1 METSSMP
8 KFSLL
13 LAAALL
19 PASLVAK
26 PIANPIGREDYAA
39 LDGDA
44 IIVTGKVEGYRTIE
58 TTSGT
63 KTNTPILDVPQ
74 SISVLTSAQLRDQAI
89 YSLSDAV
96 RGIPGL
102 SAGQGEGNRDQITF
116 RGNNSTADFFV
127 DGLRDDV
134 QYIRSLYN
142 IDRIEV
148 HKGPNAMIFGRGG
161 GGGVLNRITKGAV
174 ENETLISS
182 TASLTSFGNW
192 SAQGDI
198 NLPIG
203 AAALRLNAFYEKLK
217 NHRDVFG
224 GERYG
229 VNPTVGAAISD
240 TTKVELGYEY
250 VYDKRVTDRGIPSAF
265 AGTIATP
272 AGPADNLRDRFFGTA
287 ALNSATIKAH
297 LIRFRSVTKLS
308 EGLTFS
314 TQGFYG
320 DYDKIYTNAFAVT
333 PISGSVTAPTVGIE
347 AYRDPTT
354 RKTFIAQSNLEWRVE
369 TGALS
374 HVILA
379 GVEYTKQNSA
389 NERINGFF
397 NPNQLSAAGRRQ
409 FVPLANPIAIPPV
422 FFVRGAAGNSNRAVT
437 SKLTQYSAYV
447 QDQIKIGSQFEIIAG
462 LRYDRFKLG
471 VTNLFTA
478 QNFNRAE
485 GLWSPR
491 VGVVYKPVPNAS
503 LYASYAKSFLPQSGD
518 QFLNLD
524 VSLQN
529 LAPETFDNYELGA
542 KWDILDGLT
551 ATAALYQLDRGNT
564 RATGATPG
572 TTVLTGAQRTQGF
585 EAALT
590 GKITPQWQVSLGYA
604 NTSAKIIRTTTAAPN
619 GRRVAQVPRHQLSL
633 WTRYDITDYL
643 GLGFGAYHQ
652 SRSFT
657 TISNVSFIPAY
668 TRFDAALFLH
678 VNEKIKAQV
687 NVENITNIRY
697 FPVAHNDNNISTGAP
712 LNARLSVSVDF

>member
-1 METSSMP
+1 MS
-8 KFSLL
+8 KSLFFFAV
-13 LAAALL
+13 LAV
-19 PASLVAK
+19 PASLAAK
-26 PIANPIGREDYAA
+26 PAIIDQYAA
-39 LDGDA
+39 LEGDA
-44 IIVTGKVEGYRTIE
+44 IIVTGKADGYRTVE

-74 SISVLTSAQLRDQAI
+74 SISVLTSSQLRDQAI
-89 YSLSDAV
+89 YSISDAV

-134 QYIRSLYN
+134 QYFRSLYN
-142 IDRIEV
+142 VDRIEV

-161 GGGVLNRITKGAV
+161 GGGVLNRITKGAL
-174 ENETLISS
+174 ENETQGLA
-182 TASLTSFGNW
+182 TVALTSFGNW

-198 NLPIG
+198 NLPVG
-203 AAALRLNAFYEKLK
+203 VAAIRLNAFYESLK
-217 NHRDVFG
+217 NHRDIFG

-229 VNPTVGAAISD
+229 VNPTIGAALSD

-250 VYDKRVTDRGIPSAF
+250 VYDARVADRGIASAF

-287 ALNSATIKAH
+287 ELNSANIKAH

-308 EGLTFS
+308 DALTFS

-320 DYDKIYTNAFAVT
+320 DYDKVYSNAFAVT
-333 PISGSVTAPTVGIE
+333 PISAGGATVGLE
-347 AYRDPTT
+347 AYRDPTK
-354 RKTFIAQSNLEWRVE
+354 RQTFIAQSNLEWRVE
-369 TGALS
+369 TSAVS
-374 HVILA
+374 HLILA
-379 GVEYTKQNSA
+379 GVEYTTQNSG

-397 NPNQLSAAGRRQ
+397 DPNQLSAASRRR
-409 FVPLANPIAIPPV
+409 FVPVANPIVVPPV
-422 FFVRGAAGNSNRAVT
+422 FFVRGAAGNGNRAVT

-447 QDQIKIGSQFEIIAG
+447 QDQIKIGAQFEIIAG

-471 VTNLFTA
+471 VANLFTA
-478 QNFNRAE
+478 QGFNRAE

-491 VGVVYKPVPNAS
+491 LGVVYKPLPNAS
-503 LYASYAKSFLPQSGD
+503 LYASYAKSYLPQSGD
-518 QFLNLD
+518 QFLTLD

-564 RATGATPG
+564 RATGVAPG

-604 NTSAKIIRTTTAAPN
+604 HTSAKIIRTTTAAPE
-619 GRRVAQVPRHQLSL
+619 GRRVAQVPRHQFSL

-668 TRFDAALFLH
+668 TRFDAALFLK

-687 NVENITNIRY
+687 NVENITNTTY